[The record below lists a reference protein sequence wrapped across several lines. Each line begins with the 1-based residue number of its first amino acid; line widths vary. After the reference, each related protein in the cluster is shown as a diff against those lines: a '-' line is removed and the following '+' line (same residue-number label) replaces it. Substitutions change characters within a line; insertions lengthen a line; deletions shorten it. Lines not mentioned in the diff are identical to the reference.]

1 MTHLVASV
9 NLLLGDRPLDE
20 IHITQTTEQ
29 AFVVS
34 FDIPLWQ
41 RRMKATG
48 QVGIEFIAS
57 GKHVSSI
64 GVSLLNY
71 TLATGRMWSVIFFSI
86 DSSSSTAT
94 SRKSRK
100 AMNTWHVMISLL
112 ESSTP
117 TYFGSQLIVD
127 AVPPLNPELNQAPG
141 PWGARSTELPPL
153 CKEQFQSGSSKYD
166 YNYDGE
172 AYSRLARGDN
182 VFTPPERDKYHIP
195 SSPACPPQT
204 DPLWGSPSSPLP
216 STETPPPIS
225 IHLGCGDRKLGRRTD
240 SGESSSTHLN
250 TIVSLLRH

>member
-141 PWGARSTELPPL
+141 PWEARSTELPPL

-172 AYSRLARGDN
+172 RERHIHDWLEVTTFLLPPSETNITSRPHLHVRHRLAYCGVHPRPHCRVLKHRPRFPFISDAVTAN
-182 VFTPPERDKYHIP
+182 LAVERT
-195 SSPACPPQT
+195 QEN
-204 DPLWGSPSSPLP
+204 L
-216 STETPPPIS
+216 
-225 IHLGCGDRKLGRRTD
+225 RVRT
-240 SGESSSTHLN
+240 
-250 TIVSLLRH
+250 